1 MTDFYQLIPEQQT
14 LRLELLARA
23 ALQYYDISNDAQIKL
38 IKHRENTVFE
48 IIDGN
53 VRYAMRVHRANYH
66 TDAALRS
73 ELQWM
78 TALNESDY
86 RISTPKIIPSHDG
99 ELMQVVSIDGVPEPR
114 QVDILAWVDGTPIGT
129 IESGVSDIGDAV
141 ENYRQVGELVA
152 KMHNFTQQWTL
163 PKGFERHSWDEKA
176 FLGEQPLWGK
186 YWQLAALNDQQ
197 RDLLCRA
204 ANKAQ
209 SDLAEFGKGN
219 DRYGLIHADS
229 LPENFLLDND
239 GSIRVIDFDDG
250 GFGWHMFEF
259 ATALFFH
266 FGTEN
271 FDNLLCAMVE
281 GYRKHRELSDEHI
294 NKLTLFM
301 FLRGLTYLGWVHT
314 RKETITAI
322 EVTPLLVEQVPK
334 LATAYLAGN

>member
-14 LRLELLARA
+14 LRLERLARV
-23 ALQYYDISNDAQIKL
+23 ALQRYDISNDAKIKL

-78 TALNESDY
+78 AALTESAY
-86 RISTPKIIPSHDG
+86 HISTPKIIPSQDG
-99 ELMQVVSIDGVPEPR
+99 ELMQVVSVADISEPR
-114 QVDILAWVDGTPIGT
+114 QVDILAWVDGAPIGT
-129 IESGVSDIGDAV
+129 IEGGVSDVGNAV
-141 ENYRQVGELVA
+141 ENYFKVGELIA
-152 KMHNFTQQWTL
+152 QMHHFTQHWPL
-163 PKGFERHSWDEKA
+163 PEGFERHAWDEKA
-176 FLGEQPLWGK
+176 FIGEQPLWGK
-186 YWQLAALNDQQ
+186 YWQLTALSDQQ
-197 RDLLCRA
+197 RDLLGRA
-204 ANKAQ
+204 TNKAHI
-209 SDLAEFGKGN
+209 DLAEFGKGD

-229 LPENFLLDND
+229 LPENFLLDSD

-271 FDNLLCAMVE
+271 FDKLLCAMVE
-281 GYRKHRELSDEHI
+281 GYRKHRELPDEHL
-294 NKLTLFM
+294 NKLALFM
-301 FLRGLTYLGWVHT
+301 FLRGLTYLGWAHT
-314 RKETITAI
+314 RKETETAI

>member
-14 LRLELLARA
+14 LQLELLARV
-23 ALQYYDISNDAQIKL
+23 ALQHYDISNDAQIKL

-78 TALNESDY
+78 TALNESAY

-99 ELMQVVSIDGVPEPR
+99 ELMQVVSVEGVPEPR
-114 QVDILAWVDGTPIGT
+114 QVDILSWVDGAPIGT
-129 IESGVSDIGDAV
+129 IESGGSGVGDAV
-141 ENYRQVGELVA
+141 ENYFQVGELIA
-152 KMHNFTQQWTL
+152 QMHSFTQQWSL
-163 PKGFERHSWDEKA
+163 PEGFERHAWDEKA
-176 FLGEQPLWGK
+176 FIGDQPLWGK
-186 YWQLAALNDQQ
+186 YWQLTELNEQQ
-197 RDLLCRA
+197 CELLFRA
-204 ANKAQ
+204 AYKAQ
-209 SDLAEFGKGN
+209 SDLAEFGKEN

-266 FGTEN
+266 FGSEN

-281 GYRKHRELSDEHI
+281 GYRKHRELSDEQL
-294 NKLTLFM
+294 NKFTLFM

-314 RKETITAI
+314 RKETTTAI

-334 LATAYLAGN
+334 LAAAYLAEN